1 MNRKNKFLDLKVE
14 GEDFIKI
21 KLSVMN
27 SITNLRQNLYN
38 DKLEPEDKEMIRK
51 EIDSYKSLLSKLD
64 ICELYNEDK
73 FNYNYE
79 DFFAKYK
86 EEENGE

>member
-1 MNRKNKFLDLKVE
+1 MNRKNKFLDLKIE

-79 DFFAKYK
+79 DFFTKYK

>member
-1 MNRKNKFLDLKVE
+1 MNWRNKFLDFKVE

-73 FNYNYE
+73 FDYSYENFFGKYE
-79 DFFAKYK
+79 DN
-86 EEENGE
+86 ENGE